1 MPKMPPIPKMRLSP
15 SAPFTNVGID
25 YFGPLYIKDNQKV
38 WICLYTCLV
47 VRAIHLELLPDLSSD
62 QFLLGFRRMLAK
74 YGKPTTIISDNAKQF
89 KLAKSTIDKLWS
101 KATTNADVQS
111 YIANEGIDWKFIVK
125 LSPWMGGC
133 YERMIG
139 LVKRSLRKSIG
150 KSCLTWDQLSTIICE
165 VQAVINSRP
174 LIYVGDDINSKEIL
188 TPSHFLSLNPKTGIP
203 QVERNNEDNDTD
215 IFKKLS
221 STENLLQTWKR
232 GHNRLEQ
239 FWNMW
244 KNNYLLSLRERF
256 QSHLK
261 HPKIQSQTNPSI
273 GEVVLIKENLPR
285 GCWKMAKIV
294 KLCESRDGGLLSA
307 HLVLPSQKTLH
318 RPLGLLYPLEVSGG
332 GP

>member
-1 MPKMPPIPKMRLSP
+1 MTDKDNLINQLGLWIDDQGLIRCHGRLQYAPITSEAIYPILLPRKEYFTDLLIFSYHKTSFHAGVAQTLATIRHEFWIPKGRSQVRKVINECQTCRRWEGGPFKMPKMPPIPKMRLSP

-203 QVERNNEDNDTD
+203 QEIEFN
-215 IFKKLS
+215 
-221 STENLLQTWKR
+221 
-232 GHNRLEQ
+232 
-239 FWNMW
+239 
-244 KNNYLLSLRERF
+244 
-256 QSHLK
+256 
-261 HPKIQSQTNPSI
+261 
-273 GEVVLIKENLPR
+273 
-285 GCWKMAKIV
+285 
-294 KLCESRDGGLLSA
+294 
-307 HLVLPSQKTLH
+307 
-318 RPLGLLYPLEVSGG
+318 
-332 GP
+332 